1 MKLRISDNVRT
12 PTTVHASHARPARR
26 QRRTKPTSDAT
37 ITQAGT
43 CNQRTAIPN
52 CPGVSARIIA
62 NSSAAST
69 ATAVAITAKT
79 RFARAA
85 RTLHHTTRYIVAS
98 VRHAPPPI
106 AQMIVTQFILPE
118 MSASD
123 HLGFCTISRGRLVYT
138 LRRDTKNPFD
148 VTFLLQKAVAVPTR
162 PDSNQL
168 NCFSEVSLT
177 RPYSTP

>member
-1 MKLRISDNVRT
+1 LTAIT
-12 PTTVHASHARPARR
+12 HAR
-26 QRRTKPTSDAT
+26 TS
-37 ITQAGT
+37 
-43 CNQRTAIPN
+43 NVLSSIPN
-52 CPGVSARIIA
+52 CPVASARLIA
-62 NSSAAST
+62 TTTAAST

-85 RTLHHTTRYIVAS
+85 RSLHQTTRCISAS

-138 LRRDTKNPFD
+138 LRRDTQNPFD

-168 NCFSEVSLT
+168 NFFSEVSLT